1 MPCKVDAA
9 SANWITDDEGL
20 AATVASWGNVIG
32 LDTEFIRTDTF
43 FPMPGLYQIIA
54 GDQIYLLDPLTI
66 NDWSGF
72 VELLENPQ
80 VVIVMHACGEDLE
93 LMRHHMGAIPTNIFD
108 TQVAHAFLSTNF
120 STSYA
125 KLVSEL
131 LGEDLDKHETR
142 SNWRARPLTDD
153 QIGYACEDV
162 IYLPELYRVLR
173 EGLRNSGREG
183 WFTEMMR
190 DRGRYHPGD
199 PDQHYRNNKRA
210 WRLAGEELAVLQRL
224 TAWRE
229 RLAMTE
235 DVPRKRIVWDE
246 HLLDFAREL
255 ELTEQTVRDTVP
267 KTIAERYGK
276 QLMAEHRQG
285 REEDPLPRLEQ
296 PLSARQA
303 EVGKKLRDVA
313 RTSAEGL
320 ALSPELLARKRDI
333 EECLRHFL
341 ATGELSEAYSGW
353 RQALVGEEFQ
363 AILQADV

>member
-9 SANWITDDEGL
+9 SVNWVTGDEAL
-20 AATVASWGNVIG
+20 AATVATWGNVIG

-43 FPMPGLYQIIA
+43 FPLPGLYQIIA
-54 GDQIYLLDPLTI
+54 GGQIYLLDPLTI

-93 LMRHHMGAIPTNIFD
+93 LIRHHMGAIPTNIFD

-125 KLVSEL
+125 NLVSEL
-131 LGEDLDKHETR
+131 LDEDLAKHETR
-142 SNWRARPLTDD
+142 SDWRARPLTDD
-153 QIGYACEDV
+153 QIRYASEDV

-173 EGLRNSGREG
+173 EGLRDSGREQ
-183 WFTEMMR
+183 WFVELMR
-190 DRGRYHPGD
+190 DRGRYQPGD
-199 PDQHYRNNKRA
+199 PDEHYRNNKRA
-210 WRLAGEELAVLQRL
+210 WRLAGDDLAVLQRL

-246 HLLDFAREL
+246 HLLDFARVQ
-255 ELTEQTVRDTVP
+255 ELTEQTVRETVP
-267 KTIAERYGK
+267 KTIAQRYAE
-276 QLMAEHRQG
+276 QLLAEHRHG
-285 REEDPLPRLEQ
+285 REGDPLPRLEQ

-303 EVGKKLRDVA
+303 EVGKQLRDVA
-313 RTSAEGL
+313 RTCAEGL

-333 EECLRHFL
+333 EECLRHFS
-341 ATGELSEAYSGW
+341 ATGELSDAYSGW
-353 RQALVGEEFQ
+353 RGRLVGDEFQ
-363 AILQADV
+363 AILKAQT